1 MQKEQRTDFVE
12 WDTVLQYFT
21 RRGRPKKV
29 YGSQSKALE
38 SVVEEETP
46 VKESEELPATT
57 A

>member
-12 WDTVLQYFT
+12 WDTVLQFFT

-46 VKESEELPATT
+46 VKESDELPATT

>member
-38 SVVEEETP
+38 SVEESA
-46 VKESEELPATT
+46 VKESEEVPATT